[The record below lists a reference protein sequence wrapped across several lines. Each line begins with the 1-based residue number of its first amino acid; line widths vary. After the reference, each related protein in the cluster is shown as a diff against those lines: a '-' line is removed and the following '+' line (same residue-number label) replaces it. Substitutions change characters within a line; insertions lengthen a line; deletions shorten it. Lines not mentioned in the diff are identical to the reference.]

1 MTIPYVLYGRKDD
14 REKAMI
20 LTDDDYLYAKGLYY
34 VLTEPGSE
42 FRECNNDIVAVSLR
56 DEEDVLSAFHDLFVR
71 RGGQIQRGIDKRH
84 FATYD
89 EGFEKAAALSNA
101 LGEDVTAKADEA
113 EDKEAFIK
121 DRVGKWFLLKKFVY
135 VQYMMEKDLLST
147 RHDGNVK
154 QQRNKAKENADA
166 IRFVSISEMWRG
178 KDR

>member
-14 REKAMI
+14 REKA
-20 LTDDDYLYAKGLYY
+20 L
-34 VLTEPGSE
+34 
-42 FRECNNDIVAVSLR
+42 
-56 DEEDVLSAFHDLFVR
+56 
-71 RGGQIQRGIDKRH
+71 
-84 FATYD
+84 
-89 EGFEKAAALSNA
+89 ALSNA

-135 VQYMMEKDLLST
+135 VQYMMEKDLLNT

-166 IRFVSISEMWRG
+166 IRFVSISEMGRG